1 MTAHPHPH
9 PAKTAQSVL
18 ARDAIAELAL
28 DLSALAEI
36 VADHAPRA
44 SLPVLEKAIHG
55 LRAGVLMIGQTFRE
69 AEAAE
74 QSGGASG

>member
-1 MTAHPHPH
+1 MTAHFLPH
-9 PAKTAQSVL
+9 PAKTTQSIL

-28 DLSALAEI
+28 DLCAIAEL
-36 VADHAPRA
+36 VADNAPRA
-44 SLPVLEKAIHG
+44 SLPTLEKAIHG

-74 QSGGASG
+74 QSGAGHE